1 MKEWKTSR
9 YFRKTV
15 VQLRTEFRNDTE
27 STIQVQT
34 SNSPS
39 NGSQN
44 GLGSIPGK
52 VDDQL
57 NSWSKFQFRV
67 ILALAYGVF
76 LDTCYAI
83 CFSEYV
89 DGEGDD
95 EDDIVSKLYGNAQ
108 RELMMER

>member
-1 MKEWKTSR
+1 MAKTVRSSDHIGNKDLPLMKEWKTSR

-34 SNSPS
+34 SNSSS

-52 VDDQL
+52 VDDLIRGCMRRSSQY
-57 NSWSKFQFRV
+57 NIWSIFGW
-67 ILALAYGVF
+67 I
-76 LDTCYAI
+76 
-83 CFSEYV
+83 
-89 DGEGDD
+89 
-95 EDDIVSKLYGNAQ
+95 
-108 RELMMER
+108 

>member
-1 MKEWKTSR
+1 MAKIVRSSDHIGNKDLPLMKEWKTSR

-39 NGSQN
+39 NGTQN

-52 VDDQL
+52 VDDL
-57 NSWSKFQFRV
+57 
-67 ILALAYGVF
+67 I
-76 LDTCYAI
+76 
-83 CFSEYV
+83 
-89 DGEGDD
+89 
-95 EDDIVSKLYGNAQ
+95 
-108 RELMMER
+108 